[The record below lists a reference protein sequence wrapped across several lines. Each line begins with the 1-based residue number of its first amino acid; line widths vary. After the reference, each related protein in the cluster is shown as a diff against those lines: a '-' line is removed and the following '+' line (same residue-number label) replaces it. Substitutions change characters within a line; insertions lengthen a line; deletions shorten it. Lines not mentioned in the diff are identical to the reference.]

1 VLGLL
6 LRILNVLRKPAIE
19 HAPAPPPT
27 QEELWPAVAA
37 AFEFVGPSY
46 EQTLRRIE
54 ARENG
59 IRAMMTIATAITFP
73 ALTLLTGPNAS
84 KKDFGSPWFIF
95 GISDLALLMLVGVL
109 SSIFETIQVVDPL
122 RLYNEMLTF
131 TEWEFKKNALY
142 LSGLDFAAN
151 VKTLNRLGIV
161 SSALAVLL
169 FIEVGCLV
177 ARATDYPL
185 PVLSLPL
192 VGR

>member
-1 VLGLL
+1 MLRLL
-6 LRILNVLRKPAIE
+6 LRILSVLRKPAIE
-19 HAPAPPPT
+19 QAPAPPPT

-37 AFEFVGPSY
+37 AFDFVAPSY
-46 EQTLRRIE
+46 EETLRRIE

-59 IRAMMTIATAITFP
+59 IRAMMTIATAMTFP

-95 GISDLALLMLVGVL
+95 GISHLALLMLVGVL

-161 SSALAVLL
+161 SSVMAVFL
-169 FIEVGCLV
+169 FIEVACLV
-177 ARATDYPL
+177 GWALDYPL